1 MRLVVPSTNDIILAT
16 IDEQTRDDVVLVLL
30 VGGDEIR
37 SDWLPATIYSKNSMT
52 SFLIWSVVVVVVE
65 NYCTMVDRVAWTR
78 VLIPT
83 ARPRYNNHR
92 LRPVYNCQYLYFDD
106 EHDHDPDDRPV
117 IDVGIARRY

>member
-1 MRLVVPSTNDIILAT
+1 MQLVVPSTNDTILAT
-16 IDEQTRDDVVLVLL
+16 IDERTRDVVVVVVLV
-30 VGGDEIR
+30 VGGGEIR

-52 SFLIWSVVVVVVE
+52 SFLTWSVVVVE